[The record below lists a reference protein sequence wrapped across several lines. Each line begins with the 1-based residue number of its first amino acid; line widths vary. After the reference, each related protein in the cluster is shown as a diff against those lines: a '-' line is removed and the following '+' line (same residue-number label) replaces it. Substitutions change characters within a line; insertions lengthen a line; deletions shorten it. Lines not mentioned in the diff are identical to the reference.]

1 MAMLAKETGLTVLF
15 VNLFLDLYRSWHPLK
30 RALLERK
37 WNEEALHFSQRT
49 AKLLMA
55 LSVLLVFRLALLQ
68 GSLPRFVSQ
77 DNPAAFHPHRQVRL
91 LTFSYLAVFNFL
103 LLLCPSTLSHD
114 WQMGSIPL
122 VASFSDSRNIG
133 TCILIALSLVLA
145 YKCFVD
151 FEEQKQIPL
160 VLSCLLLVLPFLPA
174 ANILVTVGFV
184 IAERVLY
191 IPSSGF
197 VLLVAY
203 GVQLMCSRATHK
215 QKSLICS
222 VIILVLCCFAAKTHI
237 RNKDWASR
245 ETLSRSGLR
254 AVPQN
259 AKMHYNWAN
268 CLRDKNESREAVLH
282 YREALALWPQYA
294 SAHNNLGT
302 LMSNP
307 SVAEHHFLTAIQ
319 INPTHVNAHY
329 NLGQI
334 YRRMNRTTEAMAM
347 LERCLSLNSE
357 YTPAY
362 LLLAKLHAGP
372 IAGRL
377 LRHVALLAPH
387 SPDHAAYYAAWL
399 AKHNRILEAQR
410 YYEDALSISFSHLE
424 SLLGLAR
431 CLRSRGQKSRL
442 QQILLRWHI
451 QQGNIEVRWS
461 GGSLPGVYAGDLYLG
476 SWELYK
482 QGQVTSVSETRQ
494 DAFVYCINEGLP
506 HSCKRDETRT
516 SSSES
521 TAKSGSNITPS
532 SDSKSF
538 Q

>member
-1 MAMLAKETGLTVLF
+1 
-15 VNLFLDLYRSWHPLK
+15 
-30 RALLERK
+30 
-37 WNEEALHFSQRT
+37 
-49 AKLLMA
+49 
-55 LSVLLVFRLALLQ
+55 
-68 GSLPRFVSQ
+68 
-77 DNPAAFHPHRQVRL
+77 
-91 LTFSYLAVFNFL
+91 
-103 LLLCPSTLSHD
+103 
-114 WQMGSIPL
+114 MGSIPL

-245 ETLSRSGLR
+245 ETLSR
-254 AVPQN
+254 
-259 AKMHYNWAN
+259 
-268 CLRDKNESREAVLH
+268 
-282 YREALALWPQYA
+282 
-294 SAHNNLGT
+294 
-302 LMSNP
+302 
-307 SVAEHHFLTAIQ
+307 
-319 INPTHVNAHY
+319 
-329 NLGQI
+329 
-334 YRRMNRTTEAMAM
+334 RMNRTTEAMAM

-399 AKHNRILEAQR
+399 AKHSE
-410 YYEDALSISFSHLE
+410 
-424 SLLGLAR
+424 
-431 CLRSRGQKSRL
+431 
-442 QQILLRWHI
+442 
-451 QQGNIEVRWS
+451 
-461 GGSLPGVYAGDLYLG
+461 YL
-476 SWELYK
+476 
-482 QGQVTSVSETRQ
+482 
-494 DAFVYCINEGLP
+494 
-506 HSCKRDETRT
+506 
-516 SSSES
+516 
-521 TAKSGSNITPS
+521 
-532 SDSKSF
+532 
-538 Q
+538 